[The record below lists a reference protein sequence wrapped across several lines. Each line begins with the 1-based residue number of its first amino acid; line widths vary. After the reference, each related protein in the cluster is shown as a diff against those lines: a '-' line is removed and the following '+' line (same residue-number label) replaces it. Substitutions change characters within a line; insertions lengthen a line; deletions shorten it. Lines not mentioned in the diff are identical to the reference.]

1 MPTKSSIHPAK
12 RMIVLYDGDCILCN
26 FWVSLIKRNKHADRF
41 QCESLQSWLQKV
53 NPAVPPENSSD
64 PEFKYQG
71 LKPWSFASDSL
82 LRHSELPDSV
92 IVIRDNQVLME
103 SDAVLTVIKNLKG
116 PIQWLRIGYVLPKGI
131 RNGLYRWVARNRYR
145 WFGKI
150 NRC

>member
-1 MPTKSSIHPAK
+1 MPTKSSIPPAK
-12 RMIVLYDGDCILCN
+12 RTIVLYDGDCVLCN

-53 NPAVPPENSSD
+53 NHAIPPENASD
-64 PEFKYQG
+64 PKFQHQEINS
-71 LKPWSFASDSL
+71 PTFALDSL
-82 LRHSELPDSV
+82 FHHSELPDSV

-116 PIQWLRIGYVLPKGI
+116 PLQWLCIGYVLPKGI
-131 RNGLYRWVARNRYR
+131 RNGLYRWVAKNRYR